1 MLFGLFQVFFST
13 LVNDTAH
20 LVARWMS
27 VGFAHGVFWPIWMFR
42 ILSCPTSSHLSSVH
56 QASATRT
63 TSACSP
69 SPSTT
74 GRSASWIRT
83 IRVRV
88 PLSLKLPS
96 RPVSHSR
103 WHIAG
108 FVPNSSDDDGR
119 YSIGAQAD
127 VGRFNLGK
135 LLRALRPVLTEEQ
148 LKEWEKQQSLSAGAS
163 EVSVWGSKQGVFR
176 PQGSECFEG
185 LCRYLPEEVKL
196 HCKHRGTE
204 NKGVKNTVCGGK
216 ENSCCLIL
224 HL

>member
-1 MLFGLFQVFFST
+1 MLFGLFQVFFSM

-20 LVARWMS
+20 LVACWMS
-27 VGFAHGVFWPIWMFR
+27 VGVAPSVFWPVWMFR
-42 ILSCPTSSHLSSVH
+42 FFSCLTSSHLSSIH

-103 WHIAG
+103 CHVAG
-108 FVPNSSDDDGR
+108 FVPNSSDDEGR
-119 YSIGAQAD
+119 Y
-127 VGRFNLGK
+127 RFLSGFINRVFF
-135 LLRALRPVLTEEQ
+135 LLRAQSVLKDYADIYQT
-148 LKEWEKQQSLSAGAS
+148 
-163 EVSVWGSKQGVFR
+163 R
-176 PQGSECFEG
+176 
-185 LCRYLPEEVKL
+185 
-196 HCKHRGTE
+196 
-204 NKGVKNTVCGGK
+204 
-216 ENSCCLIL
+216 
-224 HL
+224 